1 MFCEFDSRSEY
12 KVVVAELVN
21 DSCDANVKAKLFQ
34 NY

>member
-1 MFCEFDSRSEY
+1 MKIRYYF
-12 KVVVAELVN
+12 VVVAELVN